1 MMSST
6 MPSAKYSCSGSPLS
20 LEGQHG
26 DRRPVRQGQL
36 RHARFRPRRVGF
48 RRLVGQ
54 QYAVGAHRP
63 FDVLQRL
70 LAEIGEAI
78 LHPVAHLSVGILRD
92 ADPAGLTDAFEPR
105 GDVDAVAHQVA
116 VALLDHVAEVDADPE
131 LDAAIRRHAGIA
143 FAHGVLHLD
152 RAAHRVDDAA
162 ELDQRPVSGALDHAP
177 MMHGNRRV
185 DQIAA
190 QRPQPRQRAVLVCSG
205 EPAVADHVG
214 DQDRRDLA
222 GLVHVVLPLSSL
234 LEPDQCCPFST

>member
-1 MMSST
+1 MFWKGST
-6 MPSAKYSCSGSPLS
+6 AIEGLSGKGSCATPASGRAASA
-20 LEGQHG
+20 
-26 DRRPVRQGQL
+26 
-36 RHARFRPRRVGF
+36 F
-48 RRLVGQ
+48 RRLVGR

-205 EPAVADHVG
+205 EPAVADDVR
-214 DQDRRDLA
+214 DQDRGDFS
-222 GLVHVVLPLSSL
+222 GPVHGRSRMRSFDRKTGICFVTNPK
-234 LEPDQCCPFST
+234 